1 MESLIS
7 HLIKNPSWANI
18 LALTSLILFGFLTL
32 FMFIEAY
39 NDEKDENKT
48 NNKLGI
54 KYIFY
59 FLGILLSIITPIM
72 LVAHKV
78 NEYNKIVQNKE
89 YILTKKGKILTIK
102 SENEFLPQTDLEI
115 IYDDDKEMQIKV
127 DNELFTINKNSETI
141 NDK

>member
-39 NDEKDENKT
+39 NDEKDENKK

-59 FLGILLSIITPIM
+59 FLGIFLSIITPIM

-102 SENEFLPQTDLEI
+102 SENEFLPQTDLKI

>member
-39 NDEKDENKT
+39 DDEKDENKT
-48 NNKLGI
+48 NNKLSI
-54 KYIFY
+54 KYMFY
-59 FLGILLSIITPIM
+59 FLGIFIFMITPIM
-72 LVAHKV
+72 LVAQKV

-89 YILTKKGKILTIK
+89 YTLTKKGKILTIK
-102 SENEFLPQTDLEI
+102 SESEFLPQTDLEI
-115 IYDDDKEMQIKV
+115 IYDDTNEIQIKV
-127 DNELFTINKNSETI
+127 DNELFTIDKNSETI
-141 NDK
+141 NNK

>member
-1 MESLIS
+1 MTKKTK
-7 HLIKNPSWANI
+7 IK
-18 LALTSLILFGFLTL
+18 
-32 FMFIEAY
+32 
-39 NDEKDENKT
+39 K

-59 FLGILLSIITPIM
+59 FLGIFLSIITPIM
-72 LVAHKV
+72 LIAHKV